1 MAEYAILL
9 YAPVSDAEAGS
20 VPDAAHD
27 RHAEDIKWASALI
40 AAFALQPATTAK
52 SIRGDDLMT
61 DGPFA
66 ETKEF
71 IAGFYVIEAVDL
83 NAALAIARRNPILQE
98 GGGVEV
104 RPVAGWQVVPPGSGP
119 GQD

>member
-20 VPDAAHD
+20 VPDEAHD
-27 RHAEDIKWASALI
+27 RHAEDIKRASALI

-52 SIRGDDLMT
+52 SIRGDDLIT

-71 IAGFYVIEAVDL
+71 IAGFCVIEAVDL
-83 NAALAIARRNPILQE
+83 NAALALARRNPILQE